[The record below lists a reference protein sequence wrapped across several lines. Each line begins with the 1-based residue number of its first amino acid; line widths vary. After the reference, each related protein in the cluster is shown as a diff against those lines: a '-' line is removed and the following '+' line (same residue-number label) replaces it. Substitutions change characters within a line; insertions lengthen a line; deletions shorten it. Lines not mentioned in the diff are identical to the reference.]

1 MKIKSDTSFP
11 MNYSKQN
18 LLQAVNIHK
27 LQVIGMKFWL
37 ISWTEIKG
45 NKVLVIQLCR
55 TENLIVDLWHLVN
68 WNMLGDNFVSFM
80 SSIRSWRFTR
90 CESIWLLDLT
100 SSSLCV
106 FTYIHIDKSIC
117 IYFYLCIGVEEYM
130 KLDRNTLGGKKNIN
144 WNTRQHLF

>member
-80 SSIRSWRFTR
+80 SSIRSRRFTR
-90 CESIWLLDLT
+90 GESIWLLDLT

-130 KLDRNTLGGKKNIN
+130 KLDRNILGSKKNIN